1 MMKLIFENWRG
12 FLEEKSENS
21 IDELTLPF
29 SSQSKMEKEIKKL
42 EKEIAG
48 IEHGSAWDKIKQE
61 LGETREAWHLIKKY
75 FTESLSQDEKT
86 TLWSQM
92 KDLAKGTTLA
102 AIFAA
107 PGGTLLLP
115 FVLKYL
121 KNVLLPS
128 AFAIPLK
135 EKIDNHKA
143 KV

>member
-1 MMKLIFENWRG
+1 MKLIFENWRG

-29 SSQSKMEKEIKKL
+29 SSQNKMEKEIKKL
-42 EKEIAG
+42 EKEMSAE
-48 IEHGSAWDKIKQE
+48 EHISAWDKIKQE
-61 LGETREAWHLIKKY
+61 ARETKEAWHLIKTY
-75 FTESLSQDEKT
+75 FVRDLSQDEKT
-86 TLWSQM
+86 ALWRQM

-121 KNVLLPS
+121 KSTLLPS
-128 AFAIPLK
+128 AFANPLK
-135 EKIDNHKA
+135 EEIKDHKA